1 MIKQLKFLNQKL
13 NYMNQSF
20 TNHALRP
27 RPHSRLPQ
35 YLDHPKE
42 GREGRQAGRQAGI
55 KIFVLHVYVIVQSS
69 LVKSIC
75 SLI

>member
-20 TNHALRP
+20 TNHALHP

-42 GREGRQAGRQAGI
+42 GREGRQAGI
-55 KIFVLHVYVIVQSS
+55 KFFVLHVYVIVQSS

>member
-42 GREGRQAGRQAGI
+42 GREGRQAGRQAGRH
-55 KIFVLHVYVIVQSS
+55 KNFCFTCLRNSS
-69 LVKSIC
+69 V
-75 SLI
+75 